1 MKGKQ
6 GIARCWDDIQGT
18 KYDYE
23 ARAAQLHNILT
34 ENRARRV
41 LDIGCG
47 TGSLLIQLARSG
59 YRCMGLD
66 VDAAMLAEARK
77 KAESARLDIEFLQG
91 DLRQLRLAGT
101 FDGVTCFQ
109 VLSLLE
115 SPAEVKALLESVRN
129 ILAPQG
135 ILAFDVLGRD
145 GEGPEPAGPFP
156 LLTPPF
162 IDAALE
168 REDTKVVRLNRMTID
183 KSSQQWQAV
192 YFFDEGEG
200 VEMAVQE
207 TPLKAYTRE
216 EIEALLGESG
226 FVIRS
231 LGGHEAGG
239 VKRRNLEFVA
249 SPDQAAA
256 GGGAG

>member
-1 MKGKQ
+1 MKGRPR
-6 GIARCWDDIQGT
+6 IARYWDDIQGT

-23 ARAAQLHNILT
+23 ARAAELHKILT
-34 ENRARRV
+34 ANRARRV

-59 YRCMGLD
+59 YRCIGLD

-77 KAESARLDIEFLQG
+77 KAESAHLDIEFRLG
-91 DLRQLRLAGT
+91 DLRQLTLAET

-115 SPAEVKALLESVRN
+115 SGAELKQLLKRIHN
-129 ILAPQG
+129 ILAPHG
-135 ILAFDVLGRD
+135 VLAFDVLSRD
-145 GEGPEPAGPFP
+145 GDRPGSAAPFP
-156 LLTPPF
+156 FLTPPF
-162 IDAALE
+162 IDAALTTE
-168 REDTKVVRLNRMTID
+168 KARVVRLNRMAIEQ
-183 KSSQQWQAV
+183 SSQQWQAV

-207 TPLKAYTRE
+207 TPLKAYTQK

-239 VKRRNLEFVA
+239 VRRRNLEIVA
-249 SPDQAAA
+249 GPGQSAA
-256 GGGAG
+256 GGAAG